1 MVVLC
6 RMMPRWEY
14 QVIRLN
20 IEPPTSPPS
29 PPAPAPAGSGS
40 AEGPQAGSGN
50 APGAKAGAAE
60 SPGSTDQPGQRGP
73 VFSEAYLKEEFPR
86 FYGQQNAPQAAP
98 PPQDDAGQ
106 QLQAFLNAQGQNGWD
121 LVGLQHAGPHTFI
134 IFKRLVA
141 ADVEAA
147 DAQNQQLRLTLEMA
161 NRALAI
167 LEKQAL

>member
-1 MVVLC
+1 M
-6 RMMPRWEY
+6 
-14 QVIRLN
+14 
-20 IEPPTSPPS
+20 
-29 PPAPAPAGSGS
+29 
-40 AEGPQAGSGN
+40 
-50 APGAKAGAAE
+50 
-60 SPGSTDQPGQRGP
+60 
-73 VFSEAYLKEEFPR
+73 FSEAYLKEEFPR
-86 FYGQQNAPQAAP
+86 FYGQQNPGQAAP

-106 QLQAFLNAQGQNGWD
+106 QLQTFLNAQGQQGWD

>member
-1 MVVLC
+1 MQ
-6 RMMPRWEY
+6 RWEY

-20 IEPPTSPPS
+20 VEPPSQPANPPS
-29 PPAPAPAGSGS
+29 AAPAGSGS
-40 AEGPQAGSGN
+40 PEAGSQPAG
-50 APGAKAGAAE
+50 GAA
-60 SPGSTDQPGQRGP
+60 SAAQPPQGQRGP
-73 VFSEAYLKEEFPR
+73 VFSEAYLKEEFPS
-86 FYGQQNAPQAAP
+86 FYGQQGGGQGRAAQPNAGQ

-106 QLQAFLNAQGQNGWD
+106 QLQAYLNGQGQQGWN

-134 IFKRLVA
+134 IFKRPAA

-167 LEKQAL
+167 IEKQAL